1 MGDHKS
7 SDKTVKNAEI
17 KLQKILNKIE
27 NLRLSDSY
35 VSSLHRPRKGRVF
48 NFTGNFGWN
57 WMTKSIIF
65 VVISVFSA
73 WWINKEVFADNCDAA
88 GNRLGPTRTQQ
99 ALFRPPEDCTMCVG
113 VDNVV
118 RIANVS
124 PALFELEY
132 AYGTVPVI
140 VTDAMKDWRAIQE
153 FNFTFFADFYT
164 HLKSSEKFGSCFY
177 YPYKSG
183 LNSLH
188 EVFNMDE
195 KRANLSGE
203 PWYVGWSTCT
213 FEEAERLRAYY
224 NRPYFLP
231 KTSESL
237 PVDWIFMGGPGQG
250 AHMHVDTVR
259 YISWQAQV
267 RGRKQWQLAPPPE
280 CLYRCRWFSF
290 TVEPGE
296 TLVLDTNRWYHKTSV
311 LPGDI
316 SITIGAEYD

>member
-1 MGDHKS
+1 MGDKT
-7 SDKTVKNAEI
+7 SDKTIKNAEV
-17 KLQKILNKIE
+17 KLQKILHKIN
-27 NLRLSDSY
+27 NLRLGDNY
-35 VSSLHRPRKGRVF
+35 VSKLNYVGKENSY
-48 NFTGNFGWN
+48 NFLRILSCN
-57 WMTKSIIF
+57 WMLVSVAF
-65 VVISVFSA
+65 VAVSVGSA
-73 WWINKEVFADNCDAA
+73 WWINKEVFAEVSVR
-88 GNRLGPTRTQQ
+88 RLQYETKQ
-99 ALFRPPEDCTMCVG
+99 ALFRPPEDCSMCIG
-113 VDNVV
+113 VEDVV

-124 PALFELEY
+124 PTKFEEEY

-140 VTDAMKDWRAIQE
+140 VTDAMKDWRAVQE
-153 FNFTFFADFYT
+153 FNFTFFADFYRN
-164 HLKSSEKFGSCFY
+164 LKSNEKFGSCFF

-183 LNSLH
+183 LNSLD
-188 EVFNMDE
+188 EVFNMEE

-259 YISWQAQV
+259 YISWQAQI
-267 RGRKQWQLAPPPE
+267 RGRKQWELAPPPE
-280 CLYRCRWFSF
+280 CLYRCRRITF

-296 TLVLDTNRWYHKTSV
+296 ILVLDTNRWFHKTSV